1 LGSGICV
8 GRGANTYS
16 IIFDADKW
24 EVANADQIEA
34 DYRTV
39 NGVQVGFV
47 LQSGST
53 ALSAVISEAQ
63 RVFSPKGDATW
74 TVKEPP
80 VVLTPAEFAANA
92 A

>member
-8 GRGANTYS
+8 ARGANTYS

-24 EVANADQIEA
+24 KVANADEIEA
-34 DYRTV
+34 DHRTV

-47 LQSGST
+47 VQSGST

-63 RVFSPKGDATW
+63 RVFSPKGEATW
-74 TVKEPP
+74 MVKNPP
-80 VVLTPAEFAANA
+80 VVLTPAEFAAKA